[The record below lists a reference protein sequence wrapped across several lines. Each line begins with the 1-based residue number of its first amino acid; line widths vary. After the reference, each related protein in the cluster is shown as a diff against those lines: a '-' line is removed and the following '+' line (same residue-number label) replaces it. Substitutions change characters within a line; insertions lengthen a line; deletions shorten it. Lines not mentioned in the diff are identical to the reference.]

1 MSYTPDHQE
10 PEVGLINTPY
20 LLFFFPFSLRVAL
33 GSQRQFVGEGERFFP
48 VKKKKRKLTLR
59 GVTTDQVVF
68 RVCLLGK
75 WETKRRP
82 ST

>member
-48 VKKKKRKLTLR
+48 VKKKKKEINFT
-59 GVTTDQVVF
+59 
-68 RVCLLGK
+68 
-75 WETKRRP
+75 RRHD
-82 ST
+82 

>member
-48 VKKKKRKLTLR
+48 VKKKK
-59 GVTTDQVVF
+59 GN
-68 RVCLLGK
+68 
-75 WETKRRP
+75 
-82 ST
+82 